1 MIRIPSLITAL
12 LLSGCMSAPAHVDV
26 RRCCY
31 PGAQIALARM
41 PSSGDVAISLGA
53 IEHVLVSR
61 TDPSEREAVT
71 PRLSSNQTEDVW
83 RTSFTSTSP
92 EATQH
97 FNNARRPAASVAQL
111 PSGASW
117 IEFANATLSS
127 HATNQDSCPTD
138 VVDTGAQ

>member
-1 MIRIPSLITAL
+1 MFRILSCVTAL
-12 LLSGCMSAPAHVDV
+12 LLSGCVSAPAQIDV
-26 RRCCY
+26 RGCCY
-31 PGAQIALARM
+31 PGAQIAMARM

-71 PRLSSNQTEDVW
+71 PRPTNHQIEGASRTTLTPKTPAATLRSN
-83 RTSFTSTSP
+83 S
-92 EATQH
+92 
-97 FNNARRPAASVAQL
+97 ARRPEARVDQL
-111 PSGASW
+111 PGSW
-117 IEFANATLSS
+117 TDLVNADYLG

>member
-1 MIRIPSLITAL
+1 MFRILSCVSAL
-12 LLSGCMSAPAHVDV
+12 LLSGCASAPAQIDV
-26 RRCCY
+26 RGCCY

-53 IEHVLVSR
+53 IEHVLISR

-71 PRLSSNQTEDVW
+71 PRLSNNQAEGDS
-83 RTSFTSTSP
+83 RTTFTSTSP
-92 EATQH
+92 EATPH
-97 FNNARRPAASVAQL
+97 FNNARRPASGVAQL
-111 PSGASW
+111 PSAASW
-117 IEFANATLSS
+117 IDFANATLSS

>member
-92 EATQH
+92 DATQH
-97 FNNARRPAASVAQL
+97 FNIARRPAASVAQL